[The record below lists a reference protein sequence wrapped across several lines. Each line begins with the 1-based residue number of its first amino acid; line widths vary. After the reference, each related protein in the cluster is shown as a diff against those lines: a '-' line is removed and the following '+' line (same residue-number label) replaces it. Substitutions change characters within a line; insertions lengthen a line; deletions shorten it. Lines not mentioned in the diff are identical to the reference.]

1 MKDQNSDYGIPLD
14 FQKRSSKIRENFVSN
29 LQLNDIK
36 DYDVTIDLQKKSFTE
51 MLNIVLTDWIL
62 HYKRISCLET

>member
-36 DYDVTIDLQKKSFTE
+36 DYDVTIDLQKKSFAE
-51 MLNIVLTDWIL
+51 MLNIVLID
-62 HYKRISCLET
+62 

>member
-14 FQKRSSKIRENFVSN
+14 FQKRSFKIRENFVSN

-36 DYDVTIDLQKKSFTE
+36 DYDVTMDLQKKSFTE
-51 MLNIVLTDWIL
+51 MLNIVLID
-62 HYKRISCLET
+62 